1 MDKAGKGK
9 VKLLFDKNKCPDIS
23 RYRGILFSGQEVT
36 RDADNRRFTRIIAR
50 QKKPQHLSKL
60 EVSNL
65 EA

>member
-23 RYRGILFSGQEVT
+23 RYRGILFSEQEVT

-60 EVSNL
+60 GVFNL

>member
-9 VKLLFDKNKCPDIS
+9 IKLLFDKNKCPDIS
-23 RYRGILFSGQEVT
+23 RYRGILFLGQEVT

-60 EVSNL
+60 GVFNL

>member
-9 VKLLFDKNKCPDIS
+9 VKLLFGKNKFPDIG

-60 EVSNL
+60 GVFNL

>member
-36 RDADNRRFTRIIAR
+36 RGADNRRFTRIIAR

-60 EVSNL
+60 GVFNL

>member
-9 VKLLFDKNKCPDIS
+9 IELLSGKNKCPDIS

-60 EVSNL
+60 EVFNL